1 LWCSKLFTVGFKKT
15 LPHTTHHIGQLT
27 KTFGKTF
34 NVGGLGAFKAIDSSS
49 RQTAHETRYV
59 SSLKQTSFKDAKP
72 RVVSRIAN
80 HLQNF

>member
-1 LWCSKLFTVGFKKT
+1 LWCSKLFTVGFGKT
-15 LPHTTHHIGQLT
+15 LPHTTRHIGQLT

-34 NVGGLGAFKAIDSSS
+34 RVGGLGAFKAIDSSS
-49 RQTAHETRYV
+49 RQTALETRYV

-72 RVVSRIAN
+72 RLMSRIAN